1 MTTTPIRI
9 RAISASVALAL
20 TAGILLVAHLATYTG
35 EAGLPVV
42 QLERVVVSPTPGQ
55 LAAATARRVN

>member
-1 MTTTPIRI
+1 MTTTPIRV
-9 RAISASVALAL
+9 RAISASIAFAL
-20 TAGILLVAHLATYTG
+20 TAGILAVAHYATYTG

-55 LAAATARRVN
+55 LAEASARRVN